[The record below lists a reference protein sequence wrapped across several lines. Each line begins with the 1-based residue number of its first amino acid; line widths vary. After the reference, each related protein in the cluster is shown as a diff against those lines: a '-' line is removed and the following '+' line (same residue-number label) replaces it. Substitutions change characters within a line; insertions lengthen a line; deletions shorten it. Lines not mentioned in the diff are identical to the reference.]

1 MIEYIAWIAIF
12 SGVFFYVS
20 GSIGMLRFPDIYCRL
35 HAVTKADNLG
45 LGMIMLGLSLLGNSF
60 LFAAKALLIWLL
72 VMFCGAVS
80 ASLIARYAAKME

>member
-1 MIEYIAWIAIF
+1 MIEYIAWVAIF

-45 LGMIMLGLSLLGNSF
+45 LGMIMLGLSLLGNSI

-72 VMFCGAVS
+72 VMICGAVS
-80 ASLIARYAAKME
+80 ASLIARYAAKLE